1 MIHIEELKKAG
12 GLLEIRHDGSN
23 ERTVAFVKRKKAKIF
38 PSLEQMIANVYF
50 GINTEHFIV
59 DEKDL
64 DYLYSSTHYAYQ
76 ALKTYQE
83 NKPDPNQL
91 NLFES

>member
-1 MIHIEELKKAG
+1 MIHTEYLKKAG
-12 GLLEIRHDGSN
+12 GHLDIRHNSL
-23 ERTVAFVKRKKAKIF
+23 EATFIFIKRKKAKIF
-38 PSLEQMIANVYF
+38 PSLEQMIANVHL

-64 DYLYSSTHYAYQ
+64 NYLYSSSYY
-76 ALKTYQE
+76 TYQSLKIYHE